1 MIRIGIVGLGFMGM
15 IHFLASKKLSG
26 ARVSAIC
33 SRDPKKLNGDWRG
46 IQGNFG
52 PKGDNTD
59 LKGVKSYS
67 SFEAMLDDPNIDMV
81 DICTTTEQHAPM
93 AIAALKAGKHV
104 LVEKAIALSTA
115 QADKMIGTSLK
126 TGKILMV
133 AHVLPFFGEFDFV
146 LRIARKNTYG
156 RLLAGRLERLISR
169 PNWSKEIGDASKTGG
184 PVIDL
189 HIHDTHF
196 VGLLSGLPGR
206 LSSIGLTNNQDV
218 VEYVSTNY
226 IYGDNGPALSATSG
240 AIAMPGRAFQ
250 HGFDLQF
257 EKATVA
263 YSSAGIPLT
272 VFTKEGK
279 IQQPNLTQSADPVDA
294 FAREIQSAIQG
305 IKNGA
310 APEALCPILARE
322 ALGLCFQE
330 CQSVLQGRPLVYKG
344 RTLQRI
350 D

>member
-1 MIRIGIVGLGFMGM
+1 MVRVGLVGIGFMGM
-15 IHFLASKKLSG
+15 IHFLASKKVKG
-26 ARVSAIC
+26 ARVTAIC
-33 SRDPKKLNGDWRG
+33 SRDPKKLSGDWRG

-52 PKGDNTD
+52 PKGDQME
-59 LKGVKSYS
+59 LKGVKGYAD
-67 SFEAMLDDPNIDMV
+67 FQEMIEDPEIDMV
-81 DICTTTEQHAPM
+81 DICSPTDLHAPM

-104 LVEKAIALSTA
+104 LVEKAIALSA
-115 QADKMIGTSLK
+115 GQADKMIEAAEK
-126 TGKILMV
+126 AGKVLMV
-133 AHVLPFFGEFDFV
+133 AHVLPFFSEFDFA
-146 LRIARKNTYG
+146 LKLARKNTYG
-156 RLLAGRLERLISR
+156 RLVAGRFERLISK
-169 PNWSKEIGDASKTGG
+169 PEWSSDIGDAAKTGG

-196 VGLLSGLPGR
+196 LGLLAGMPGR
-206 LSSIGLTNNQDV
+206 LSSVGVANNQDV

-263 YSSAGIPLT
+263 FSSAGIPLT
-272 VFTKEGK
+272 VYTKDGK
-279 IQQPNLTQSADPVDA
+279 VLNPKLAFSSDPVEA
-294 FAREIQSAIQG
+294 FTREIQCAIEG
-305 IKNGA
+305 IKNGV
-310 APEALCPILARE
+310 APEELCPVLARE

-344 RTLQRI
+344 RVNKAI

>member
-1 MIRIGIVGLGFMGM
+1 MVRIGLAGIGFMGM
-15 IHFLASKKLSG
+15 IHFLATKKLSG
-26 ARVSAIC
+26 AKVTAIC
-33 SRDPKKLNGDWRG
+33 SRDPKKLDGDWRG

-52 PKGDNTD
+52 PKGDKTD
-59 LKGVKSYS
+59 LKGIKSYS
-67 SFEAMLDDPNIDMV
+67 SFQAMLDDPNIDMV
-81 DICTTTEQHAPM
+81 DICTTTDQHAPM

-115 QADKMIGTSLK
+115 QADKMIETAQK

-146 LRIARKNTYG
+146 LKLARKNTYG
-156 RLLAGRLERLISR
+156 RLVAGRLERHISR
-169 PNWSKEIGDASKTGG
+169 PEWSKDIGDANKTGG

-196 VGLLSGLPGR
+196 VGLLSGMPGR

-257 EKATVA
+257 EKATVV
-263 YSSAGIPLT
+263 YSSGGIPLT
-272 VFTKEGK
+272 VFTKDGK
-279 IQQPNLTQSADPVDA
+279 VQQPNLNISSDPVDA
-294 FAREIQSAIQG
+294 FAREIQCAIQG
-305 IKNGA
+305 IKKGA

-344 RTLQRI
+344 RISQRI